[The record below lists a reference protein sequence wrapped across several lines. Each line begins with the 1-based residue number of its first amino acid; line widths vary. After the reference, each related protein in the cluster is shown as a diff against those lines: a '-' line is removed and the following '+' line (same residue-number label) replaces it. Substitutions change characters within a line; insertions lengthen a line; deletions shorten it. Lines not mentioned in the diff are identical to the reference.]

1 MDTGTIYR
9 YKIYKER
16 LKYKQTF
23 FIRIIELGREY

>member
-9 YKIYKER
+9 YKMYKER
-16 LKYKQTF
+16 QKYKQTF